1 LTEDEPFK
9 LKAFGIFEGGGAKG
23 LAHVGALR
31 ALEEK
36 NVDFVGIAGTSA
48 GAIVAALVGVG
59 YRSHQMFNPHS
70 DERIGV
76 FDTDLHRFLFT
87 LFANVNIIHRTLLF
101 VSHPVRRGVKRNT
114 IDDSFLCRIKSKCS
128 CFPICRSCHLE
139 LIPTENVSVKFLLV
153 ARKID
158 VKTHVLQFTVNFFY
172 APGVS
177 DSFVINITY

>member
-1 LTEDEPFK
+1 MTEDEPFK

-101 VSHPVRRGVKRNT
+101 VSHPVICDFNFQRLF
-114 IDDSFLCRIKSKCS
+114 FLN
-128 CFPICRSCHLE
+128 
-139 LIPTENVSVKFLLV
+139 TENELSGFCKISSTKLYLQV
-153 ARKID
+153 AKI
-158 VKTHVLQFTVNFFY
+158 
-172 APGVS
+172 
-177 DSFVINITY
+177 